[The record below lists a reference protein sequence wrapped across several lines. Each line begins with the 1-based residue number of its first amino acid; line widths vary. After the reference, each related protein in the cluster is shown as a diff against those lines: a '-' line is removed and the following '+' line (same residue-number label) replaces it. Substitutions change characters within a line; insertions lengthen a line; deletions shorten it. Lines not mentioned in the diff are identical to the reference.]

1 MATYKE
7 YLLSLIDES
16 SEDDMVK
23 DTIIEMLESAET
35 MVDLDEIE
43 SYIVEGLTPRK
54 MMDIRDRVGTAAA
67 RKAGGGWY
75 DYVQKNGVLDGE
87 PYWDE
92 KQESLY
98 ASNHAYNKATTNFD
112 RAVTATAAIAF
123 ISSLIYVIKKV
134 KSKTRKVKSRGK
146 ITNKADKLDEQAK
159 ELVSKCKSGDI
170 TPKEAMD
177 EAKKLKIQTDK
188 LVETAEDAIKSEEN
202 NSKEDELAK
211 ESAVIGLITEI
222 FEACE
227 RGDIAEDDRD
237 NLLIVLE
244 EAEAKDMTLK
254 EQLDAGGASTASDD
268 GKNINN
274 EYELKGFEE
283 IEKKL
288 IGGIDTIG
296 EGDIEKGSRTCLS
309 ACTEA
314 IVVYTKVLKQIDEA
328 DDIKTQITE
337 LREDVENLK
346 KECKSG
352 DITAS
357 DAKTLANKIR
367 VKMKLIAKKIKSS
380 LHKERTKTT
389 TESVLGE
396 IFENVTTGILYDDA
410 EIRFLVESA
419 CMNEAEK
426 SVQELTDILL
436 EAKKATTEGE
446 KKSLQERMFTK
457 YYTGLDKVSEK
468 GARKFTPVADKAAGK
483 EGRIANNTDYDAYY
497 KKYSDT
503 KKKVKVGALGASIAV
518 TAGVIPGAG
527 VPVIAPIFAAG
538 AKYSPNPDDAKM
550 IDSAVSSFK
559 KAVSSIFK
567 GKSSGDIDV
576 NGATVAANNVKA
588 AIKDGKRPDQ
598 KDIRLFDITANK
610 INALAKKGKPAHA
623 MESVQNLDDIRLLL
637 EGCIGDPDLDNA
649 ISTMT
654 VIIEAYDFMDD
665 EINDMFDVAETAID
679 LRLD

>member
-1 MATYKE
+1 M
-7 YLLSLIDES
+7 
-16 SEDDMVK
+16 
-23 DTIIEMLESAET
+23 
-35 MVDLDEIE
+35 
-43 SYIVEGLTPRK
+43 
-54 MMDIRDRVGTAAA
+54 
-67 RKAGGGWY
+67 
-75 DYVQKNGVLDGE
+75 
-87 PYWDE
+87 
-92 KQESLY
+92 
-98 ASNHAYNKATTNFD
+98 
-112 RAVTATAAIAF
+112 
-123 ISSLIYVIKKV
+123 
-134 KSKTRKVKSRGK
+134 
-146 ITNKADKLDEQAK
+146 
-159 ELVSKCKSGDI
+159 
-170 TPKEAMD
+170 
-177 EAKKLKIQTDK
+177 
-188 LVETAEDAIKSEEN
+188 
-202 NSKEDELAK
+202 
-211 ESAVIGLITEI
+211 
-222 FEACE
+222 
-227 RGDIAEDDRD
+227 
-237 NLLIVLE
+237 LE

-283 IEKKL
+283 VEKKL
-288 IGGIDTIG
+288 IEGIDTIG
-296 EGDIEKGSRTCLS
+296 EGDIEKGGRACLS
-309 ACTEA
+309 ACTKA
-314 IVVYTKVLKQIDEA
+314 IIVYTKALNQIEES

-357 DAKTLANKIR
+357 NAKTLANKIR

-380 LHKERTKTT
+380 LHKEHTKTT

-396 IFENVTTGILYDDA
+396 IFENVTTGILYNDD

-419 CMNEAEK
+419 CMDGTEE
-426 SVQELTDILL
+426 SIQELTDIML

-446 KKSLQERMFTK
+446 KKSLQERIFTK

-468 GARKFTPVADKAAGK
+468 GARKFTPTADKVAGK
-483 EGRIANNTDYDAYY
+483 EGRLANNTDYDAYY

-550 IDSAVSSFK
+550 IDNAVASFK

-588 AIKDGKRPDQ
+588 AIKDGKRPEQ
-598 KDIRLFDITANK
+598 KDIRLFDTTANK

-623 MESVQNLDDIRLLL
+623 TESAQNLDDIRLLL

-649 ISTMT
+649 INTMT